1 MNNRDLKS
9 ERRQIDEAV
18 EGLTLVDL
26 LNRAADNHPERP
38 AARWQSGDGEWAR
51 LTWDEMRGI
60 SHQAAAGLQTLGV
73 GKGDFVGIMAGVRP
87 EHAIADLGI
96 VHTGAVPITFY
107 DTLAPPQ
114 IAYIGN
120 QAGVKVAILENQ
132 EVLERW
138 ETVRSELPRLEH
150 VVLIDSPEGDL
161 PDGVTSWE
169 AVLARGADLLGT
181 DPETVLRAAA
191 QVTPS
196 DLATLIY
203 TSGTTGHPKGVM
215 ITHRNVAWTAECIF
229 RTLSI
234 PSHFRTVAYL
244 PFAHI
249 ATRAGTHY
257 IPISTAGEVYY
268 CPDITAVADYARACR
283 PQAFLGVPRVWEKF
297 QARLLEALEADPK
310 RRDLVMKAIANGKK
324 VVEGRVSGEKASL
337 GSRIKHVLFDRII
350 FSKIRARLGMD
361 ELELAVTAAA
371 PINRD
376 LLVFFHTLG
385 VPLYEVYGMSENTG
399 PSTCTTPDNPAL
411 GTVGKPFMGVEVET
425 VEDGEI
431 RVRGGVVTA
440 GYYRMPRETAS
451 TFSED
456 GWLYSGDL
464 GAWDDDG
471 NLKVVGRKKEII
483 ITSSGKN
490 VAPAILETALSSHPL
505 VAGVCMVGDNRPYLT
520 MLVSLDPQETPN
532 WAEQKGIVADD
543 WAALTTHPEVI
554 AEITSTMEEANLMV
568 ARAEQ
573 VKKTA
578 IVPDVWDP
586 DSGEITPTMKVR
598 RHVVLDKY
606 SSLIEDVYQDA
617 TT

>member
-1 MNNRDLKS
+1 MSERDLQS

-26 LNRAADNHPERP
+26 LNRAADDHGQRA
-38 AARWQSGDGEWAR
+38 AARWESADGEWKS
-51 LTWDEMRGI
+51 LTWEEMRSI

-73 GKGDFVGIMAGVRP
+73 AKGDFVGIMAGVRP
-87 EHAIADLGI
+87 EHALADLGI

-114 IAYIGN
+114 IAYIGK
-120 QAGVKVAILENQ
+120 QAGVKVAILEDR

-138 ETVRSELPRLEH
+138 ETVRSQLPRLES
-150 VVLIDSPEGDL
+150 VVLLDTSGDEL
-161 PDGVTSWE
+161 PSGVISWE
-169 AVLARGADLLGT
+169 TLLARGAELMESDR
-181 DPETVLRAAA
+181 EAVARSAAE
-191 QVTPS
+191 VTPS

-215 ITHRNVAWTAECIF
+215 ITHRNVAWTAECIS
-229 RTLSI
+229 RTLNI
-234 PSHFRTVAYL
+234 PAHFRTVAYL

-257 IPISTAGEVYY
+257 IPIHTAGEIYY
-268 CPDITAVADYARACR
+268 CPDLTAVADYARACR

-310 RRDLVMKAIANGKK
+310 RRDLVMKAIANGKE
-324 VVEGRVSGEKASL
+324 VVEGRVSGKSASI
-337 GSRIKHVLFDRII
+337 GKRIKHALFDRVV

-361 ELELAVTAAA
+361 ELKLAVTAAA
-371 PINRD
+371 PISRD
-376 LLVFFHTLG
+376 LLVFFHALG

-411 GTVGKPFMGVEVET
+411 GTVGKPFLGVEVET
-425 VEDGEI
+425 VDDGEI

-440 GYYRMPRETAS
+440 GYYRLPQATAET
-451 TFSED
+451 FGED

-464 GAWDDDG
+464 GDWDEHG

-490 VAPAILETALSSHPL
+490 VAPATLETALSGHPL
-505 VAGVCMVGDNRPYLT
+505 VGGVCMVGDNRPYLT
-520 MLVSLDPQETPN
+520 MLVSLDPQETPA
-532 WAEQKGIVADD
+532 WAEKRGIATGD
-543 WAALTTHPEVI
+543 WAELTTHPEVVG
-554 AEITSTMEEANLMV
+554 EILSTMEDANQMV

-578 IVPDVWDP
+578 IVPDQWDP

-606 SSLIEDVYQDA
+606 SALIEDLYQDA

>member
-1 MNNRDLKS
+1 MNNRDLQS
-9 ERRQIDEAV
+9 ERRRIDEAV
-18 EGLTLVDL
+18 DGLTLVDL
-26 LNRAADNHPERP
+26 LNRAADNHPDRT
-38 AARWQSGDGEWAR
+38 AARWQGGDGEWAG
-51 LTWDEMRGI
+51 LTWEEMRGI
-60 SHQAAAGLQTLGV
+60 SHQAAAGLQTLGL

-114 IAYIGN
+114 IAYIGH

-138 ETVRSELPRLEH
+138 EAVRAQLPRLEQ
-150 VVLIDSPEGDL
+150 VVLLDASEDDL
-161 PDGVTSWE
+161 PEGVTSWE
-169 AVLARGADLLGT
+169 ALLARGAELLDS
-181 DPETVLRAAA
+181 DPETVTRSAAE
-191 QVTPS
+191 VTPS

-229 RTLSI
+229 STLDMPDHVRTL
-234 PSHFRTVAYL
+234 AYL

-257 IPISTAGEVYY
+257 IPIYAAGEIYY
-268 CPDITAVADYARACR
+268 CPDLTQVADYARTCR

-310 RRDLVMKAIANGKK
+310 RRDLVMKAIANGKV
-324 VVEGRVSGEKASL
+324 VVEGRVSGKNASL
-337 GSRIKHVLFDRII
+337 GSRIKHALFDRII

-361 ELELAVTAAA
+361 ELQLAVTAAA
-371 PINRD
+371 PISRD
-376 LLVFFHTLG
+376 LLVFFHALG

-411 GTVGKPFMGVEVET
+411 GTVGRPFMGVEVET

-440 GYYRMPRETAS
+440 GYYRMPHETSS

-464 GAWDDDG
+464 GEWDNAG
-471 NLKVVGRKKEII
+471 NLKVVGRKKDII

-490 VAPAILETALSSHPL
+490 VAPATLETALSSHPL

-520 MLVSLDPQETPN
+520 MLVSLDPQETPA
-532 WAEQKGIVADD
+532 WAEQRGIVADD
-543 WAALTTHPEVI
+543 WAGLTSHPEVV
-554 AEITSTMEEANLMV
+554 AEITSTVEGANRMV

-598 RHVVLDKY
+598 RHVVLDQY
-606 SSLIEDVYQDA
+606 SDLIDDLYQDA
-617 TT
+617 TA

>member
-1 MNNRDLKS
+1 MNHRNLQS
-9 ERRQIDEAV
+9 ERRRIDEAV

-26 LNRAADNHPERP
+26 LDRAADNHPQRS
-38 AARWQSGDGEWAR
+38 AARWQGGDGQWAS
-51 LTWDEMRGI
+51 LTWEEMRDI
-60 SHQAAAGLQTLGV
+60 SHQAAAGMQTLGV

-114 IAYIGN
+114 IAYIGH

-132 EVLERW
+132 AVLDRW
-138 ETVRSELPRLEH
+138 EAVRSQLPRLEH
-150 VVLIDSPEGDL
+150 VVLLDASEDDL

-169 AVLARGADLLGT
+169 ALLARGSELLGS
-181 DPETVLRAAA
+181 DPGTVTRSAAE
-191 QVTPS
+191 VTPS

-229 RTLSI
+229 RTLDM
-234 PSHFRTVAYL
+234 PDHVRTLAYL

-257 IPISTAGEVYY
+257 IPIYAAGEIYY
-268 CPDITAVADYARACR
+268 CPDLTAVADYARACR

-297 QARLLEALEADPK
+297 QARLIEALEADPK
-310 RRDLVMKAIANGKK
+310 RRDLVMKAIANGKE
-324 VVEGRVSGEKASL
+324 VVEGRVSGKKASL
-337 GSRIKHVLFDRII
+337 GSRIKHALFDRII

-361 ELELAVTAAA
+361 ELQLAVTAAA
-371 PINRD
+371 PISRD
-376 LLVFFHTLG
+376 LLVFFHALG

-411 GTVGKPFMGVEVET
+411 GTVGRPFMGVEVET

-440 GYYRMPRETAS
+440 GYYRMPQETAG

-464 GAWDDDG
+464 GEWDDAG

-490 VAPAILETALSSHPL
+490 VAPATLETALSSHPL

-520 MLVSLDPQETPN
+520 MLVALDPQETPA
-532 WAEQKGIVADD
+532 WAEQRGIVADD
-543 WAALTTHPEVI
+543 WAGLTSHPEVV
-554 AEITSTMEEANLMV
+554 AEITSSVEGANRMV

-598 RHVVLDKY
+598 RHVVLDQY
-606 SSLIEDVYQDA
+606 SDLIDDLYQDA